1 MRIFELWVVTFLA
14 LNLVVCSDQPVAAQ
28 GHDNDLRAIEHIDA
42 MDAAAAKTNDVETLA
57 SLWTED
63 GVLVQPMA
71 EPVIGRTNIRTLL
84 ETQRQQAISSGIEVL
99 SYTELWRDRQIHEGT
114 AFEWGTI
121 AMTIR
126 LPNRKEMTRTVF
138 AGRYLTRTADG
149 GWRFAR
155 VVITPA
161 R

>member
-1 MRIFELWVVTFLA
+1 MPVLELCVIASAA
-14 LNLVVCSDQPVAAQ
+14 LNLAVCSDRPAAAQ
-28 GHDNDLRAIEHIDA
+28 GHDELQAIEHVDA
-42 MDAAAAKTNDVETLA
+42 MDAAAAKINDVDTLA

-63 GVLVQPMA
+63 GVLMQPMS
-71 EPVIGRTNIRTLL
+71 EPVIGRANIRALL

-99 SYTELWRDRQIHEGT
+99 SYTELWRDRQIHDGT

-126 LPNRKEMTRTVF
+126 LPNRKEITRTVY
-138 AGRYLTRTADG
+138 AGRYLTRAADG

-155 VVITPA
+155 VVISPTP
-161 R
+161 